1 MTIGAMDTAIF
12 STPKID
18 CHCHL
23 FDPAAFP
30 YTPGVFYQP
39 AGGEI
44 ATAAYLAEVMDAYG
58 VSHALLVGPN
68 SGYGE
73 DNRCML
79 DAIRHGGGR
88 FKGIAVVGN
97 RASTA
102 QLQELQAQGV
112 VGVAFNTA
120 LLGLDHYAD
129 ADALWERLAAL
140 GLCAQIQVEGD
151 QMAALAP
158 RLLGS
163 GAQIVVDHHGRP
175 DLDSGLSGA
184 GFQALLGMAGSGRCA
199 VKLSGYDKF
208 SRQALPC
215 ADAQPFTQALLAAFG
230 SANCL
235 WGSDWPHVRAT
246 RRLDYGVLL
255 GMFARAVPSQAER
268 RAILFDTPARLF
280 GFGAPPLSKEM
291 P

>member
-1 MTIGAMDTAIF
+1 MDASLF
-12 STPKID
+12 ATPKID

-23 FDPAAFP
+23 FDPVAFP
-30 YTPGVFYQP
+30 YAPGVFYEP

-44 ATAAYLAEVMDAYG
+44 ATAAYFTEVMNAYG

-68 SGYGE
+68 SGYGG

-79 DAIRHGGGR
+79 DAIRHGQGR

-97 RASTA
+97 DASTA

-112 VGVAFNTA
+112 VGIAFNMA
-120 LLGLDHYAD
+120 LLGLAHYD
-129 ADALWERLAAL
+129 DTDALWERMAAL
-140 GLCAQIQVEGD
+140 GLCVQIQVEGD

-158 RLLGS
+158 RLLGC
-163 GAQIVVDHHGRP
+163 GAQVLVDHHGRP
-175 DLDSGLSGA
+175 DLGHGPAQGLASP
-184 GFQALLGMAGSGRCA
+184 GFQALLALAPSGRCA

-208 SRQALPC
+208 SREALPC
-215 ADAQPFTQALLAAFG
+215 ADAQPFTAALLAAFG
-230 SANCL
+230 PANCL

-255 GMFARAVPSQAER
+255 NVFARSVPSAADR
-268 RAILFDTPARLF
+268 RAILLETPARLF
-280 GFGAPPLSKEM
+280 GFAVTG
-291 P
+291 

>member
-1 MTIGAMDTAIF
+1 MDALLFTA
-12 STPKID
+12 PKID

-30 YTPGVFYQP
+30 YAPGVFYEP

-44 ATAAYLAEVMDAYG
+44 ATAAYFKEVMDAYG
-58 VSHALLVGPN
+58 VRHALLVGPN

-79 DAIRHGGGR
+79 DAIRHGRGR

-97 RASTA
+97 NASKA
-102 QLQELQAQGV
+102 QLQDLQAQGV
-112 VGVAFNTA
+112 VGVAFNMA
-120 LLGLDHYAD
+120 LLGLDHYAG
-129 ADALWERLAAL
+129 ADALWERLAGL

-158 RLLGS
+158 RLIGS

-175 DLDSGLSGA
+175 DVARGLSA
-184 GFQALLGMAGSGRCA
+184 PGFQALLGMAGSGRCA

-208 SRQALPC
+208 SREALPC
-215 ADAQPFTQALLAAFG
+215 DDARPFTRALLDAFG
-230 SANCL
+230 PANCL

-246 RRLDYGVLL
+246 RRLDYGTLL
-255 GMFARAVPSQAER
+255 ATFARSVPAPADRQ
-268 RAILFDTPARLF
+268 AILFDTPARLF
-280 GFGAPPLSKEM
+280 GFGTEAAA
-291 P
+291 

>member
-1 MTIGAMDTAIF
+1 MDASLF

-23 FDPAAFP
+23 FDPVSFP
-30 YTPGVFYQP
+30 YAPGVFYEP

-44 ATAAYLAEVMDAYG
+44 ATAAYFRQVMDAYG
-58 VSHALLVGPN
+58 VRHALLVGPN
-68 SGYGE
+68 SGYGS

-79 DAIRHGGGR
+79 DAIRHGEGR
-88 FKGIAVVGN
+88 FKGIAVAGN
-97 RASTA
+97 DASTA
-102 QLQELQAQGV
+102 QLQDLQAQGV
-112 VGVAFNTA
+112 VGIAFNMA
-120 LLGLDHYAD
+120 LLGVDHYAD
-129 ADALWERLAAL
+129 ADALWARMAAL
-140 GLCAQIQVEGD
+140 GLCVQVQVEGG

-158 RLLGS
+158 RLMGC

-175 DLDSGLSGA
+175 DVAGGLSGP
-184 GFQALLGMAGSGRCA
+184 GFQALLGMAASGRCA

-208 SRQALPC
+208 SREAPPC

-230 SANCL
+230 PANCV

-255 GMFARAVPSQAER
+255 GMLARSVPSEAGR
-268 RAILFDTPARLF
+268 RAILHDTPARLF
-280 GFGAPPLSKEM
+280 GFGTAG
-291 P
+291 